1 MAEGRLSRWSRLKQK
16 GGADER
22 EEKRAAEDRARE
34 AEAHTAAPAAIR
46 LPGGAKV
53 RNFVPAM
60 PPLAP
65 DPEDDDDRFSRGV
78 GHVQGDEAAAHEDA
92 LAVIAEEEIDE
103 RDLTDEE
110 KAVVAQLPPIESLT
124 QDSDFTPFL
133 RDGVPEFLKR
143 KALRAL
149 WMADPLFNFR
159 DGLNDYDQDF
169 NVIHKI
175 IDGLTGNY
183 KVGRGHLSDSELRD
197 MTPENTRRAF
207 GEDAVEEEDSDAEET
222 EVAALT
228 TDESDNDEDE
238 DDVGN
243 GDDDPHS

>member
-34 AEAHTAAPAAIR
+34 AEANSAAPEAIR

-65 DPEDDDDRFSRGV
+65 VPEDDDDRFSRGV
-78 GHVQGDEAAAHEDA
+78 GHVQGDEPAADEDA
-92 LAVIAEEEIDE
+92 LAVIAEEKIEE
-103 RDLTDEE
+103 RELTDEE
-110 KAVVAQLPPIESLT
+110 KAVVAELPPIESLT
-124 QDSDFTPFL
+124 KDSDFTPFL

-183 KVGRGHLSDSELRD
+183 KVGRGYLSDAELRD

-207 GEDAVEEEDSDAEET
+207 SEEAEDEEDLDTEEAEVT
-222 EVAALT
+222 ALAA
-228 TDESDNDEDE
+228 DEPDNDDD

-243 GDDDPHS
+243 GDDEPHS